1 MGWSEITPY
10 TFDVYDGWEEIPVSI
25 ADPGG
30 SEIYVRFNSETD
42 GGLKVVLAPVLRFA
56 DVAVRISHHPT
67 PPPRL
72 AKPVPRGNNNPD
84 FLFHQYDQTRTK
96 RKA

>member
-30 SEIYVRFNSETD
+30 SEIDVRFNSETD

-56 DVAVRISHHPT
+56 DVAVRISQSPHTASLIAH
-67 PPPRL
+67 
-72 AKPVPRGNNNPD
+72 
-84 FLFHQYDQTRTK
+84 TRT
-96 RKA
+96 RRDYYLCPLP